1 MNNILLYIF
10 KVYATIIIL
19 PGIII
24 LIKTNIQYF
33 QGYLVG
39 FFLCLLDLTLLN
51 LTLKRSELNRHRVF
65 MGMILRVSVLV
76 IVILLMFICGIISK
90 LNIMGLV
97 IALLLYPIALFIGGI
112 RIIGWKR

>member
-1 MNNILLYIF
+1 
-10 KVYATIIIL
+10 
-19 PGIII
+19 
-24 LIKTNIQYF
+24 
-33 QGYLVG
+33 
-39 FFLCLLDLTLLN
+39 
-51 LTLKRSELNRHRVF
+51 

-76 IVILLMFICGIISK
+76 IVILLMLICGIISK